1 MLWGGLRGRV
11 PRCFRRRTLRIVHIE
26 RDRHMFVFFQAEDG
40 IRDAEVTGIQTCALP
55 ISSHSPSTQS
65 HTAQSCPRPTETELP
80 ECRPRYLLPAPQTPM
95 RGAATGIYARA
106 LKRHVYRP
114 LAGTAT
120 ARCQPAQRRGRHLG
134 GFALSR
140 IVVTRPPRV
149 QLLGLLP
156 AILKPCGPACA
167 QPFTNRNVEPIV
179 TEEWH
184 ETPAFVI
191 ENADRAHRI
200 AEDLFRDFGDRV
212 RIEVVGFDSPRGGWL
227 GLRHQIGKGFAVIVD
242 GREVFRDPKDSD
254 PTKGAG
260 LWAPST
266 SPSPR

>member
-1 MLWGGLRGRV
+1 MPGRLNVTFTDPSRG
-11 PRCFRRRTLRIVHIE
+11 P
-26 RDRHMFVFFQAEDG
+26 QQPGA
-40 IRDAEVTGIQTCALP
+40 
-55 ISSHSPSTQS
+55 SH
-65 HTAQSCPRPTETELP
+65 
-80 ECRPRYLLPAPQTPM
+80 
-95 RGAATGIYARA
+95 
-106 LKRHVYRP
+106 
-114 LAGTAT
+114 
-120 ARCQPAQRRGRHLG
+120 AQRRGRHLG

-167 QPFTNRNVEPIV
+167 QPFTNRNVEAMRE
-179 TEEWH
+179 EEWH

-212 RIEVVGFDSPRGGWL
+212 RIEVVGFDSPRGVWL

-254 PTKGAG
+254 PIKGAVSRA
-260 LWAPST
+260 LST
-266 SPSPR
+266 RPALA

>member
-1 MLWGGLRGRV
+1 MPGRLNVTFTDPSRG
-11 PRCFRRRTLRIVHIE
+11 P
-26 RDRHMFVFFQAEDG
+26 QQPGA
-40 IRDAEVTGIQTCALP
+40 
-55 ISSHSPSTQS
+55 SH
-65 HTAQSCPRPTETELP
+65 
-80 ECRPRYLLPAPQTPM
+80 
-95 RGAATGIYARA
+95 
-106 LKRHVYRP
+106 
-114 LAGTAT
+114 
-120 ARCQPAQRRGRHLG
+120 AQRRGRHLG

-167 QPFTNRNVEPIV
+167 QPFTNRDVEAMRE
-179 TEEWH
+179 EEWH

-212 RIEVVGFDSPRGGWL
+212 RIEVVGFDSPRGVWL

-254 PTKGAG
+254 PIKGAVSRA
-260 LWAPST
+260 LST
-266 SPSPR
+266 RPALA

>member
-1 MLWGGLRGRV
+1 MPGRLNVTFTDPSRG
-11 PRCFRRRTLRIVHIE
+11 P
-26 RDRHMFVFFQAEDG
+26 QQPGA
-40 IRDAEVTGIQTCALP
+40 
-55 ISSHSPSTQS
+55 SH
-65 HTAQSCPRPTETELP
+65 
-80 ECRPRYLLPAPQTPM
+80 
-95 RGAATGIYARA
+95 
-106 LKRHVYRP
+106 
-114 LAGTAT
+114 
-120 ARCQPAQRRGRHLG
+120 AQRRGRHLG

-167 QPFTNRNVEPIV
+167 QPFTNRNVEAMRE
-179 TEEWH
+179 EEWH

-200 AEDLFRDFGDRV
+200 AEDLLRDFGDRV
-212 RIEVVGFDSPRGGWL
+212 RIEVVGFDSPRGVWL

-254 PTKGAG
+254 PIKGAVSRA
-260 LWAPST
+260 LST
-266 SPSPR
+266 RPALA